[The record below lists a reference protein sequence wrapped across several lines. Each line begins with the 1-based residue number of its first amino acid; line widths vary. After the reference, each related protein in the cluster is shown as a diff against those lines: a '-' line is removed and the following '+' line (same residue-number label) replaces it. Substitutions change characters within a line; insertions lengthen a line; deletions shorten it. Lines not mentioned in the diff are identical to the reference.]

1 MVKGSA
7 KSIRPEI
14 ELLLCC
20 ARRSMSPE
28 TTARVLSLLGEPL
41 DWYYLLEAAS
51 RHAVIPLLS
60 SNLERLSAVPD
71 TARKYLRAEFQANA
85 MRNLVLSGEL
95 IRLLRLF
102 AANGIDA
109 LPFKGPALALVAYG
123 DLALRTFGDLDI
135 LVRKADF
142 YKAKAILSA
151 EGYISFSPSRI
162 QRDETQLQFSGD
174 YNFMHQD
181 GQVQLDLQWMVLSRF
196 FSFPL
201 STEYLWNRRE
211 MLTMNGITLP
221 TVSRQDLLLI
231 LCAHGTKHLWARLGW
246 ICDVAELIRSE
257 FDWQAVVAQA
267 RELGGERMLL
277 LGLALARDL
286 LGAVLPEVILN
297 RIDQDG
303 TVSALVAQV
312 LDRIIDERPVQE
324 KVRLSPFHLKAKER
338 LRDRLRYLLYM
349 ATVPTDEDLRAI
361 DLPRP
366 LFVLHYPLHL
376 FRFIRTYT
384 PKAGQ
389 LLTRRLV

>member
-1 MVKGSA
+1 MVNGSA
-7 KSIRPEI
+7 RPEI

-20 ARRSMSPE
+20 AHSPMSSE
-28 TTARVLSLLGEPL
+28 TSARALSLLGQEL
-41 DWYYLLEAAS
+41 DWYYLIETAS
-51 RHAVIPLLS
+51 RHAVIPLLY
-60 SNLERLSAVPD
+60 SNLERLSPVPD
-71 TARKYLRAEFQANA
+71 TALRYLRAEFQANA

-109 LPFKGPALALVAYG
+109 LPFKGPALAMLAYR
-123 DLALRTFGDLDI
+123 DMALRTFGDLDI

-142 YKAKAILSA
+142 YRAKAILTA
-151 EGYISFSPSRI
+151 EGYRSFSPSRI

-174 YNFMHQD
+174 YNFMRQD

-196 FSFPL
+196 FSFTL

-211 MLTMNGITLP
+211 VITMNGTTLP

-231 LCAHGTKHLWARLGW
+231 LCAHGTKHFWTRLGW
-246 ICDVAELIRSE
+246 VCDVAELIRAE
-257 FDWQAVVAQA
+257 FDWDSVIAQA

-277 LGLALARDL
+277 LGLSLANDL
-286 LGAVLPEVILN
+286 LDAPVPEAVLKSIE
-297 RIDQDG
+297 QDG
-303 TVSALVAQV
+303 TLSALVAQV
-312 LDRIIDERPVQE
+312 RERIIDERTGQE
-324 KVRLSPFHLKAKER
+324 KARLSPFHLRAKER
-338 LRDRLRYLLYM
+338 LRDRLRYVLYM
-349 ATVPTDEDLRAI
+349 ATVPTDEDLRLI

-366 LFVLHYPLHL
+366 LYFLYYPLHVA
-376 FRFIRTYT
+376 RFICTYT